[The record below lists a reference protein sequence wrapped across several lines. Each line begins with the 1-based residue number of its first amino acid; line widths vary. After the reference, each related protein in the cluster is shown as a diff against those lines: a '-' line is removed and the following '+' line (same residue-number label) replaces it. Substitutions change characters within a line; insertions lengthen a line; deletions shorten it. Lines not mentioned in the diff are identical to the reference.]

1 MDLKRLEYALEI
13 HRQKSF
19 TKAAEKLHIAQPS
32 LSKQIAKL
40 EQELGVRLFSRER
53 GSIEPTAD
61 GHLLI
66 KHAERIL
73 LMRDDLKREMLERR
87 DGIGGVL
94 KLGSTAITGGHVLPA
109 LLQRFHRHYPQVR
122 IELVEEPTEVLAEQ
136 TAKGLIDLSIL
147 TLPLEDDQLAWK
159 VMLTEPL
166 YLVLPAEETDWM
178 PAYSS
183 GQALTLQRVKD
194 CPFIVLKRGYG
205 FRRTVLELCASA
217 GFEPQI
223 MYETSSIETAQ
234 SLVESRLGL
243 TIIPEMVR
251 RQSDGKPTLQYIP
264 ISSEPTRTIV
274 FSYQKDRYLS
284 KNAKTFMEMFEQ
296 QQTALTFSKQI
307 K

>member
-109 LLQRFHRHYPQVR
+109 LLQRFHRYYPQVR

-183 GQALTLQRVKD
+183 GQALTLQHVKD

-205 FRRTVLELCASA
+205 FRRTVLELCANA

-251 RQSDGKPTLQYIP
+251 RQSAGKPTLHYIP
-264 ISSEPTRTIV
+264 ISAEPTRTIV

>member
-122 IELVEEPTEVLAEQ
+122 IELVEEPTEILAEQ

-147 TLPLEDDQLAWK
+147 TLPLEDDRLAWK
-159 VMLTEPL
+159 AMLTEPL

-178 PAYSS
+178 PTYSS
-183 GQALTLQRVKD
+183 GQALSLQRVKD

-251 RQSDGKPTLQYIP
+251 RQSDGKPTLHYIP
-264 ISSEPTRTIV
+264 ISSEPTRTVV

-296 QQTALTFSKQI
+296 QQTSQPF
-307 K
+307 